1 MQGEPGHD
9 GDRDDREVAPT
20 GAGSGP
26 SAADANP
33 EHDDTTS
40 REAFEREMAEQGRS
54 DEAAQHGDHIE

>member
-9 GDRDDREVAPT
+9 RDGDDREVA
-20 GAGSGP
+20 GADRAAGP
-26 SAADANP
+26 AAADANP

-54 DEAAQHGDHIE
+54 DEAARRGDHIE